1 MSWHEWK
8 LEEDCASGAEAL
20 SFLGPA
26 SCSCLLRKNLFNACK
41 NGSSSVSVSV
51 SWGTDRFCG
60 LPMAMGHLRWFCG
73 NCGGW
78 ALVPTALSSQDK
90 KVFLKDEPKFK

>member
-41 NGSSSVSVSV
+41 NGSSSLCLSLCPGVLIDFVAYQWP
-51 SWGTDRFCG
+51 WGT
-60 LPMAMGHLRWFCG
+60 
-73 NCGGW
+73 
-78 ALVPTALSSQDK
+78 
-90 KVFLKDEPKFK
+90 